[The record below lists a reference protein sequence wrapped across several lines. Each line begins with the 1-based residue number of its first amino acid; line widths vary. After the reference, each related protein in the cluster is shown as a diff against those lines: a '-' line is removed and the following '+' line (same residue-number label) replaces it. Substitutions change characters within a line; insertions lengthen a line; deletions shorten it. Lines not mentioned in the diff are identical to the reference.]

1 MNAVDGD
8 RSLTLGSCAA
18 RAHSAG
24 LAPSGIAMRNFI
36 LALLGFVLC
45 AGAAQAEPPLGLDHL
60 IIYSR
65 PGAPEQAALRAAGF
79 TISPDVNHHDG
90 QGTSSVTVEFSNGY
104 LELLY
109 PDAEVSVSDDMK
121 AVAQIFRDRSNWRA
135 TGLSPLALQ
144 FHRTAATPAQFPFP
158 TFKVHSEWMAPGQS
172 LEMLTPRDM
181 HNAMG
186 LLITPTPVNAAEN
199 AAMAADPVKG
209 QRFLHANGARRIT
222 DVRSLR
228 RRRTGSR
235 LPHLMLRNRARC
247 NSQPGAN
254 G

>member
-1 MNAVDGD
+1 
-8 RSLTLGSCAA
+8 
-18 RAHSAG
+18 
-24 LAPSGIAMRNFI
+24 MRNFI
-36 LALLGFVLC
+36 LALFGFVLC

-222 DVRSLR
+222 DVKIVAPSSDRFPPAASYV
-228 RRRTGSR
+228 
-235 LPHLMLRNRARC
+235 A
-247 NSQPGAN
+247 QPGSVQFTAGSEWLMILTLDN
-254 G
+254 ARQGKVKDFYPDLPLIVHY